1 MPHVQRSVRI
11 PVDAELP
18 TLEHALAGSLSVHRV
33 DDDTRAAGWT
43 RGREVVER
51 ARGQEIWTGA
61 IEGMPDTESRLVARF
76 TPDPATGRVS
86 EVELIAVST
95 VVIPFFTWFLR
106 IQGVLGARRA
116 LPYAAAKL
124 QATLE
129 NRSAPPPLSPWALV
143 PPVPFTPEQAGRLCA
158 LAVVALLA
166 NFGGAL
172 LSQNGDAVTSAFGR
186 SDEALGA
193 ALAIARAGVLVSLV
207 AIALAD
213 RLGRRRLI
221 LFALVGTCAF
231 NLVSALSPSFE
242 VFTGA
247 QTVTRALVNTA
258 LVVAGIAAVEEAPDG
273 ARAFATGMF
282 ALALGAG
289 FGLAVIF
296 LPLADLGN
304 YGWRISF
311 AIGAA
316 TVLLVPLLS
325 RYLRETRRYEQVAQ
339 RTEERGRVREVFDRA
354 YRLRFV
360 LLVIAAFLTNVFSA
374 PSSQLT
380 NRYLTHA
387 HNFSNSDV
395 AIFRAV
401 TAGLPGVLG
410 VLLAS
415 KLAESRGRRPVTIV
429 GLLVAT
435 AAQGAFFLSSG
446 GAVLWIT
453 PVISIIAAA
462 CAGLA
467 LGTLDAELFPTEVRG
482 TSNGFLLVAGVAGS
496 AVGLVL
502 ATQLKDVMGGLGPAI
517 AVCGIATIVA
527 ALFVVPRL
535 PETAD
540 RRLDD
545 VSPSEV

>member
-1 MPHVQRSVRI
+1 MPHVQRSVQI
-11 PVDAELP
+11 PVATDTE
-18 TLEHALAGSLSVHRV
+18 TLTAVLASTLRLGVQPDGSW
-33 DDDTRAAGWT
+33 AGP
-43 RGREVVER
+43 
-51 ARGQEIWTGA
+51 
-61 IEGMPDTESRLVARF
+61 IEGMPDTESRLLVHF
-76 TPDPATGRVS
+76 TPDAAGRVA
-86 EVELIAVST
+86 EVVLTAEST
-95 VVIPFFTWFLR
+95 VVVPFFTWFLR
-106 IQGVLGARRA
+106 IQGFLGARRA
-116 LPYAAAKL
+116 LPHAAEQL
-124 QATLE
+124 QAALDD
-129 NRSAPPPLSPWALV
+129 RAGPPPLSPWALV

-158 LAVVALLA
+158 LAVVALIA
-166 NFGGAL
+166 NFAGSL

-186 SDEALGA
+186 SDQALGA

-213 RLGRRRLI
+213 RLGRRKLI
-221 LFALVGTCAF
+221 LIALVGACAF
-231 NLVSALSPSFE
+231 NLVSAVSPSFE
-242 VFTGA
+242 IFTGA

-258 LVVAGIAAVEEAPDG
+258 LVVAGIAAVEEAPEG

-289 FGLAVIF
+289 FGLSVIL

-311 AIGAA
+311 GIGAA
-316 TVLLVPLLS
+316 VVLLVPLLA
-325 RYLRETRRYEQVAQ
+325 RNLRETRRYEQIAT
-339 RTEERGRVREVFDRA
+339 RTADRGRVREVFDRA
-354 YRLRFV
+354 YRSRF
-360 LLVIAAFLTNVFSA
+360 LLLGLAAFLTNVFSA

-387 HNFSNSDV
+387 HHFSNADV
-395 AIFRAV
+395 AVFRGI
-401 TAGLPGVLG
+401 TAGLPGIIG

-415 KLAESRGRRPVTIV
+415 RLAESRGRRPVTIV

-435 AAQGAFFLSSG
+435 AAQGAFFLSG
-446 GAVLWIT
+446 GGVVLWIT

-482 TSNGFLLVAGVAGS
+482 TSNGFLLVSGVAGS
-496 AVGLVL
+496 AVGLLL
-502 ATQLKDVMGGLGPAI
+502 ATQLADVMGGLGPAI
-517 AVCGIATIVA
+517 AVCGAATIVA
-527 ALFVVPRL
+527 AVFVVPRL

-545 VSPSEV
+545 VSPSEI